1 MKLSINGLRFPC
13 ADICDWSNEGSSEGR
28 GNTAGTISVTRESSE
43 TGMSFVRKKALQCLT
58 SFLWP
63 PCIRITF
70 LLCMWKRITFK
81 ICDHN
86 ELQRHCFVHVF
97 LSTPIQ
103 NFWWE
108 RKSFMRFPW
117 LFFGGY
123 CIPTR
128 EGHACIGLCFNLHL
142 LCIVD
147 FMFFILY

>member
-28 GNTAGTISVTRESSE
+28 GNTTGTISVTRESSE

-81 ICDHN
+81 ICVHN

-97 LSTPIQ
+97 FVHTNTKFLVGVKKLREVSLVV
-103 NFWWE
+103 FW
-108 RKSFMRFPW
+108 
-117 LFFGGY
+117 
-123 CIPTR
+123 
-128 EGHACIGLCFNLHL
+128 GLLHSHK
-142 LCIVD
+142 
-147 FMFFILY
+147 